1 MRINAEISKDGKTL
15 TADTF
20 KDLKY
25 FLDKANQ
32 SPGDYQI
39 KELVIKNASSNFTIN
54 DIKNMLRH
62 AMLQTMEWFEIVS
75 PDSRL
80 CTKGG
85 LLYSA
90 NGTSLCLCP
99 NGRKGTLII
108 PDGTTMITD
117 FACKSCAFSTVVIP
131 DSVKRIGRY
140 AFTRSYALEEVKGC
154 KNVEGISSYAFS
166 YCWNLK
172 KFPFGNQVRNIYDCA
187 FLNTMLTE
195 VSLPEGL
202 RHVGRQ
208 AFNTGVSN
216 TEIDASKMY
225 DIHIPST
232 LKDIGV
238 YAFANAAHVYTPFV
252 NTALLKSCMRCV
264 NLKHTYECDI
274 WKLKVEGRPD
284 VIVPKAIDD
293 SSWAVKMSSA
303 INAALGLKPKHAKVI
318 VENDN
323 TIIPPE
329 LYQYS
334 SNATGLTAALEQ
346 CRKYPNANLKRF
358 ITRNM
363 GVIFMNLILYPEC
376 SNGEEIMISLIKDG
390 VFSDTALKKLLEEI
404 EKSDK
409 KEALATLKAYVL
421 NAITH
426 KNSTFKI

>member
-1 MRINAEISKDGKTL
+1 MRINAEISEDGKTL

-25 FLDKANQ
+25 FLYKAKQ

-39 KELVIKNASSNFTIN
+39 KELVIKNALSNFTIN
-54 DIKNMLRH
+54 DIKEMLRH
-62 AMLQTMEWFEIVS
+62 AMLQTVECFEIVS

-85 LLYSA
+85 LLYSV
-90 NGTSLCLCP
+90 NGTSLYLCP
-99 NGRKGTLII
+99 NGKAGTLII
-108 PDGTTMITD
+108 PDGTTVITD
-117 FACKSCAFSTVVIP
+117 FACKGCAFSAVEIP

-140 AFTRSYALEEVKGC
+140 AFARSYALEEVRGC
-154 KNVEGISSYAFS
+154 KDVEGIGPYAFA

-172 KFPFGNQVRNIYDCA
+172 KYPFGNQVRDIYDCT
-187 FLNTMLTE
+187 FFNTMLTE

-208 AFNTGVSN
+208 AFDTGVCN
-216 TEIDASKMY
+216 TEVDAPRMY

-232 LKDIGV
+232 LKDIGT
-238 YAFANAAHVYTPFV
+238 YAFANAARVYTPFV
-252 NTALLKSCMRCV
+252 NTALLKACMRNV

-274 WKLKVEGRPD
+274 WKLKVEGKPD

-293 SSWAVKMSSA
+293 SSCAVKMSNT
-303 INAALGLKPKHAKVI
+303 INTALGLKPKHTKAI
-318 VENDN
+318 VDNDD

-346 CRKYPNANLKRF
+346 CRRYPSTNLKRF
-358 ITRNM
+358 ITRNI

-376 SNGEEIMISLIKDG
+376 RNGEEIMISLIKDG
-390 VFSDTALKKLLEEI
+390 VFSDTALKKLLKEI

-409 KEALATLKAYVL
+409 KEGLVTLKAYVL
-421 NAITH
+421 NAIKQ